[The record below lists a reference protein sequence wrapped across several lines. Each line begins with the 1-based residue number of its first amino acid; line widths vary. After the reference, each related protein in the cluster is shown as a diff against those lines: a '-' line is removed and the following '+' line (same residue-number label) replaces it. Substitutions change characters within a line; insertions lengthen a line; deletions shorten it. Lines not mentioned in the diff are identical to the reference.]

1 MRRIISLS
9 IASVTALVAILLL
22 TVIILT
28 ACNSSSDDKALL
40 ESKDGVQFSATS
52 IEQVTAQSK
61 SENKPVFLLAH
72 ASYCS
77 SCKKMI
83 RTVFPEKE
91 IGDLFNKSFINAQ
104 VDIESEEGKRIV
116 RDYKITGTPTL
127 LFLASDGKI
136 INKSSGFHSKEELIA
151 LTKGLSFEGKM
162 VCE

>member
-1 MRRIISLS
+1 MSRIISLS
-9 IASVTALVAILLL
+9 IASVTALVAVLLL
-22 TVIILT
+22 TGIILT
-28 ACNSSSDDKALL
+28 ACNGSSDNKALL
-40 ESKDGVQFSATS
+40 KSKDGVQFSVSS

-61 SENKPVFLLAH
+61 RENKPVFLLAH

-116 RDYKITGTPTL
+116 KEYEINGTPTL
-127 LFLASDGKI
+127 LFLTPDGQV
-136 INKSSGFHSKEELIA
+136 INKASGFHSKDDLIA
-151 LTKGLSFEGKM
+151 LTKNLSFEGKP
-162 VCE
+162 VFE